1 MATQTS
7 KVIHHLR
14 RAILAQD
21 GDGPTDGQLLG
32 GFIERRDE
40 LAFAALV
47 QRHGPLVWGVCRR
60 LLEHHDAEDAFQATF
75 LVLFHKATSV
85 QPREMV
91 ANWLHGVAYQTAL
104 HSRRTVARRRAR
116 ERQVPEMPEPEAV
129 ERDLWADLKPL
140 LDQELSRLPDKF
152 RSVLILCDLEG
163 STRKEA
169 SRQLGVPEG
178 TVAGWLA
185 RGRELLAKRLARHG
199 VAVSSGAL
207 ALLLSQNMATAAVPA
222 QVLSATIEAASLIAA
237 GQAAAGALP
246 VKVAALTEGVLK
258 TMLMSKIKNA
268 AVAVLVA
275 VLACSWFGLVG
286 YTVTAG
292 QPRLAGHAPSAADQS
307 TTEAVAKLPN
317 QAARLA
323 DLAALAAPA
332 DEKVRDLFT
341 ALQGRGPER
350 GGDRAP
356 ANQDLR
362 ATFKSVDTTANTIT
376 VAVGGDRVNPPA
388 EKTFALAKDLEVAF
402 GHGGGRGQVALKPG
416 KLSDLP
422 AGAQILLSLSPDQKT
437 VLSILAEGPTV
448 RGLLKTVDPNKGTLT
463 VVTSQGRDGGDE
475 KTFSVAKNAEIG
487 IDDGHGRRFSIKE
500 AKLTDL
506 AGGAQ
511 VTLWLTVDQ
520 KVAEAVLAEGPSM
533 IGVVKGIEKKTIT
546 LVGGIG
552 RGGSEERTFE
562 VSPTATILI
571 DDGKGRRLSVK
582 EGTLADI
589 PPGSAAMARLTL
601 DGGTVA
607 QLRVEGPVV
616 PGNIKSVDA
625 TKGTITY
632 AVPAGRGENPEEKT
646 LPVAKDARI
655 FIEGTET
662 KLGDVKIPENGLHAS
677 LKLTLDQKMI
687 QAVMTFPG
695 R

>member
-14 RAILAQD
+14 RAVLAQD

-104 HSRRTVARRRAR
+104 HSRRTAARRRAR

-129 ERDLWADLKPL
+129 QSDLWADLKPL

-169 SRQLGVPEG
+169 ARQLGVPEG

-185 RGRELLAKRLARHG
+185 RARELLAKRLARHG
-199 VAVSSGAL
+199 VAVSSGTL
-207 ALLLSQNMATAAVPA
+207 VLLLSQNVSAAAVPA
-222 QVLSATIEAASLIAA
+222 QVLSATMEAASLFAA

-258 TMLMSKIKNA
+258 TMLMSKLKNA

-275 VLACSWFGLVG
+275 VLACSGFGLVG

-292 QPRLAGHAPSAADQS
+292 QPRLAGADKS
-307 TTEAVAKLPN
+307 TTEAAAKLPN
-317 QAARLA
+317 EAGRFA
-323 DLAALAAPA
+323 DLAALARPA
-332 DEKVRDLFT
+332 EEKVPDLFT
-341 ALQGRGPER
+341 TLQGRGPER
-350 GGDRAP
+350 VGDRAP
-356 ANQDLR
+356 ANPDLR
-362 ATFKSVDTTANTIT
+362 AIFKSVDTTANTIS
-376 VAVGGDRVNPPA
+376 VAVGGDRLNPPA

-422 AGAQILLSLSPDQKT
+422 SGAQVLLSLSADQKT
-437 VLSILAEGPTV
+437 VVSILAEGPVV
-448 RGLLKTVDPNKGTLT
+448 RGLLKTVDANKGTLT
-463 VVTSQGRDGGDE
+463 VVTSQGRDNGDE
-475 KTFSVAKNAEIG
+475 KTVSVAKNAEIG

-520 KVAEAVLAEGPSM
+520 KAAEAVLAEGPTM
-533 IGVVKGIEKKTIT
+533 FGVVKGIEKKTIT
-546 LVGGIG
+546 LVGGVG
-552 RGGSEERTFE
+552 RGVGEERTFE

-589 PPGSAAMARLTL
+589 PPGAAALARLTL

-607 QLRVEGPVV
+607 QLRVEGPAVS
-616 PGNIKSVDA
+616 GTIKGVDA

-632 AVPAGRGENPEEKT
+632 AIGAGRGENPEEKT
-646 LPVAKDARI
+646 LPVAKDVRI

-662 KLGDVKIPENGLHAS
+662 KLGDVKIPENGLRAS

-687 QAVMTFPG
+687 QAVMTFAG